1 LDTLT
6 NTDAQPDCLHSLERT
21 LEESRKLRERL
32 REAMRASSWE
42 SISEEEVETKPAK

>member
-1 LDTLT
+1 MDKPP
-6 NTDAQPDCLHSLERT
+6 NVDAPPDCLLSLDQT

-42 SISEEEVETKPAK
+42 LTLEPEVATKSTK